1 MLTSPQHLPADRVL
15 AARAAAS
22 RMSLSMV
29 RVGYVAAALARAGN
43 HGGHPGG
50 AASGGMSSSSGNAGV
65 AAAAVRAAAAH
76 SSMTAPE
83 DGSGSLTPRRLSFA
97 PLAATEAQPAAAC
110 EREAVHAEEDSLVT
124 AAEPA
129 VADSADAGSTDA
141 ESQEEERG
149 EEATPTICG
158 ASNSATVT
166 SEPTNSEGPLSTIV
180 VGPAND
186 EHEAVSDAE
195 GVWDVVV
202 KRTFISVVHRRQGL
216 EHSASAP
223 GCLGILGEAGRSVR
237 QRRQRSSNRRSRRRR
252 AGTEQAGAGNNVEL
266 H

>member
-1 MLTSPQHLPADRVL
+1 
-15 AARAAAS
+15 
-22 RMSLSMV
+22 
-29 RVGYVAAALARAGN
+29 
-43 HGGHPGG
+43 
-50 AASGGMSSSSGNAGV
+50 MSSSSGNAGV

-83 DGSGSLTPRRLSFA
+83 DGSGPLTPRQLSFP
-97 PLAATEAQPAAAC
+97 PLAATDAQPAAAR
-110 EREAVHAEEDSLVT
+110 EREAVHTEEESLVT
-124 AAEPA
+124 DEEPA
-129 VADSADAGSTDA
+129 VADSADAQSTDA
-141 ESQEEERG
+141 ECQEAKPTERQ
-149 EEATPTICG
+149 ERAEVTPTIS
-158 ASNSATVT
+158 AAVNSETVT